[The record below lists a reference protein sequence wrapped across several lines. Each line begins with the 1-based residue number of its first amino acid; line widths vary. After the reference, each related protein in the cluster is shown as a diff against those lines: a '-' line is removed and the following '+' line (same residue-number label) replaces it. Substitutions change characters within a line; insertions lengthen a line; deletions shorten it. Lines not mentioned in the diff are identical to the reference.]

1 MKYALLLLALTGCS
15 AGSAWNASLGNPPP
29 SPPQISEAG
38 SYKHQNLEVD
48 KNVQPMSR
56 NETII
61 AIQECESN
69 GTRPVMIHAKRKIN
83 GYTADIVVD
92 VTCAP
97 RPIRNY

>member
-1 MKYALLLLALTGCS
+1 MRYLILLLSLAGCS
-15 AGSAWNASLGNPPP
+15 AGSAWNANVGHPPP
-29 SPPQISEAG
+29 LQIPEAN

-61 AIQECESN
+61 AIQECEAN

-97 RPIRNY
+97 RHIRNH